1 MIRVLFVYTR
11 GNPMSRRSTKAAP
24 VGTEFVPRLIKLLP
38 CLGCQKNERALEEIA
53 ATYLSTLH
61 GERPPLP
68 DGRTFR
74 FLPKTCCKQTRAID
88 PESLVA

>member
-1 MIRVLFVYTR
+1 MA
-11 GNPMSRRSTKAAP
+11 RRSTKSAP
-24 VGTEFVPRLIKLLP
+24 DPTQLIPRVIKMLP
-38 CLGCQKNERALEEIA
+38 CLACPKNERALEEVA
-53 ATYLSTLH
+53 ATFLQTLH

-74 FLPKTCCKQTRAID
+74 FLPKACCKQVK

>member
-1 MIRVLFVYTR
+1 M
-11 GNPMSRRSTKAAP
+11 PRRSTKLAP
-24 VGTEFVPRLIKLLP
+24 LGTEFISHTVRLLP
-38 CLGCQKNERALEEIA
+38 CLACCNNARALEEVA
-53 ATYLSTLH
+53 QVYLATLH

-74 FLPKTCCKQTRAID
+74 FLPRSCCKQTRAID

>member
-1 MIRVLFVYTR
+1 M
-11 GNPMSRRSTKAAP
+11 PRRSTKADP
-24 VGTEFVPRLIKLLP
+24 IGTEFVPRLIRLLP

-53 ATYLSTLH
+53 AAYLATLH
-61 GERPPLP
+61 GEPAPRP

-74 FLPKTCCKQTRAID
+74 FLPRSCCKQTRAID

>member
-1 MIRVLFVYTR
+1 M
-11 GNPMSRRSTKAAP
+11 PRRSTKADP
-24 VGTEFVPRLIKLLP
+24 VGTQLVPRVIKLLP
-38 CLGCQKNERALEEIA
+38 CLSCGKNERALEEVA
-53 ATYLSTLH
+53 QVYLATLH

-74 FLPKTCCKQTRAID
+74 FLPRNCCKQTRAID